1 MIKYCIIF
9 GLCLTITLSFGQSAP
24 PEYHDLVR
32 QADSLYKAKDY
43 LNSGLKF
50 STAFQS
56 FGGLGYSNHRYDA
69 ACSWALAGNA
79 DSAFFNLQRIVDKAN
94 YANYKHIISDTDL
107 NSLHTDKRWTTLILQ
122 VKQNKEKSEEK
133 YNKPLLHLLDS
144 MRTEDQKWR
153 NYMTRFTNG
162 ELQNDTISKETISR
176 NISLTDSLNYFLLK
190 DIFDKYGF
198 PNYDIVGQE
207 GSNNFWLLVQHQ
219 DRNPTFQDSVLVKM
233 KIQVDANKASSG
245 NYAYLVDRVKV
256 NTGQKQVYGTQ
267 MELNSEQTSYVPKSV
282 IDPDK
287 LNERRASVGLG
298 TIESYIEMMNT
309 RYFGSLKKID
319 ESGK

>member
-1 MIKYCIIF
+1 MKNCIIF
-9 GLCLTITLSFGQSAP
+9 GLCLTITLAFGQTVPS
-24 PEYHDLVR
+24 EYHNLVR

-50 STAFQS
+50 SAAFQS
-56 FGGLGYSNHRYDA
+56 FGGLGYLNHRYNA
-69 ACSWALAGNA
+69 ACSWALAGNI

-94 YANYKHIISDTDL
+94 YANYKHIHITSDTDL
-107 NSLHTDKRWTTLILQ
+107 NSLHSDKRWTTLILQ

-153 NYMTRFTNG
+153 NYMRRFTNG
-162 ELQNDTISKETISR
+162 ELQSDTISRETISR

-190 DIFDKYGF
+190 GIIDKYGF

-233 KIQVDANKASSG
+233 KIQVDANKASIR

-267 MELNSEQTSYVPKSV
+267 MKLNSEQSSYIPKSV

-287 LNERRASVGLG
+287 LNERRASVGLS

-309 RYFGSLKKID
+309 KYFGSLKN
-319 ESGK
+319 

>member
-1 MIKYCIIF
+1 M
-9 GLCLTITLSFGQSAP
+9 TITLSFGQPAP
-24 PEYHDLVR
+24 TEYHNLVR
-32 QADSLYKAKDY
+32 QADSLYKTKDY
-43 LNSGLKF
+43 LKSGLKY
-50 STAFQS
+50 SSAFQS
-56 FGGLGYSNHRYDA
+56 FGGLGYSNHRYNA

-94 YANYKHIISDTDL
+94 YANHKDITSDTDL

-162 ELQNDTISKETISR
+162 ELQNDTISKETISHH
-176 NISLTDSLNYFLLK
+176 ILLTDSLNFFLLK
-190 DIFDKYGF
+190 DIFGKYGF

-219 DRNPTFQDSVLVKM
+219 DRHPTFQDSVLVKM
-233 KIQVDANKASSG
+233 KIEVDANKASSG

-256 NTGQKQVYGTQ
+256 NTGQQQVYGTQ
-267 MELNSEQTSYVPKSV
+267 MELNNEQTSYVPKSV
-282 IDPDK
+282 IDPEK

-298 TIESYIEMMNT
+298 TIESYIEMMNN
-309 RYFGSLKKID
+309 RYFGSLKKAD
-319 ESGK
+319 DNDKEENNPNR